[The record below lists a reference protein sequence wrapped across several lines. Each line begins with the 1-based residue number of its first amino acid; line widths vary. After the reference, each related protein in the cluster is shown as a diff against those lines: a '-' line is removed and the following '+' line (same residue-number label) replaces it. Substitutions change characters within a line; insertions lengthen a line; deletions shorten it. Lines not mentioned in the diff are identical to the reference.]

1 MSAVTV
7 RLVGRRR
14 SFPILVV
21 GLIVYTIMVGASA
34 SVVRASIM
42 GILTLLAIYLGRQAL
57 AVNSL
62 FVAGLIMTALDP
74 GTLFD
79 IGFQL
84 SFAATL
90 GLVVYAKPFADS
102 TERLLMRLFPNQI
115 ARTIVNIANDA
126 ILVTFAAQV
135 ATLPLLIVYF
145 RQFSWVSLF
154 VNPLVLPA
162 QTGVM
167 VFGLLALTT
176 GLISLPFGQIVGWLA
191 WVFLAWTTGVI
202 HVFASMPNAA
212 IPMDT
217 VDPIWPLLYYALL
230 IGLTGYLRQPKA
242 QRPKAIAEILA
253 PRQLILLGGMTAVL
267 LGVAFSWQPD
277 NKLHII
283 ALDVDS
289 HPIFVRTPKGQQ
301 ILIGGSNSPSALLGA
316 LGQQLPFW
324 DHDLDLIIVPQ
335 ANASQLNGLL
345 AVLDRY
351 RVKQIVSVKVPT
363 DNRAGREW
371 QAALNKYGLQ
381 AGDLQPIDV
390 EPGIKIDFDGSVALI
405 ESNGS
410 VISIGS
416 SDLAQINLITTL
428 IDRMPRNA
436 EQVLMICETC
446 QGTDAFA
453 ELVKDQRAI
462 DLSNHGNVDLSI
474 DGSDVSINVER

>member
-42 GILTLLAIYLGRQAL
+42 GILTLFAIYLGRQAL
-57 AVNSL
+57 AINSL
-62 FVAGLIMTALDP
+62 FAAGLIMTALDP

-90 GLVVYAKPFADS
+90 GLVIYAKPFADS
-102 TERLLMRLFPNQI
+102 TERLLLHLFPNKI

-126 ILVTFAAQV
+126 VLVTFAAQV

-167 VFGLLALTT
+167 VFGLLALTA

-202 HVFASMPNAA
+202 HVFALIPNAA

-217 VDPIWPLLYYALL
+217 IDPIWPLLYYALL
-230 IGLTGYLRQPKA
+230 IGLTWYLRQPKT
-242 QRPKAIAEILA
+242 QRPKAMAELLVT
-253 PRQLILLGGMTAVL
+253 RNLILLGGMALVL
-267 LGVAFSWQPD
+267 MSVAFSWQPD
-277 NKLHII
+277 NQLHVI
-283 ALDVDS
+283 ALNAES
-289 HPIFVRTPKGQQ
+289 HPVFMRTPQGQQ

-316 LGQQLPFW
+316 LGEQLPFW

-345 AVLDRY
+345 AVMDRY
-351 RVKQIVSVKVPT
+351 KVKQLVAVEVPT

-371 QAALNKYGLQ
+371 QAALSKYGVQ
-381 AGDLQPIDV
+381 VINLQPIDV
-390 EPGIKIDFDGSVALI
+390 EPGVRIDFDGSVALI

-410 VISIGS
+410 VISLGS

-428 IDRMPRNA
+428 IAQVPRNA
-436 EQVLMICETC
+436 GQVLTICETC
-446 QGTDAFA
+446 QGTDAFT
-453 ELVKDQRAI
+453 ELLKDPRLI
-462 DLSNHGNVDLSI
+462 DLTNHGNVDLSVAEA
-474 DGSDVSINVER
+474 GVSINVEH